1 MIRSRWP
8 AITVGGVIGCSK
20 KAARI
25 SPVDLVK
32 GVVAGLLHAAVQLGG
47 SSCEPILGARGSG
60 RSAIVVITIGA

>member
-1 MIRSRWP
+1 MRSRWP
-8 AITVGGVIGCSK
+8 SITVAGVIGCSK

-25 SPVDLVK
+25 SPVDPVN

-47 SSCEPILGARGSG
+47 SSCEPIFGDRGSG